1 MPLLLD
7 PVSVEREAA
16 VTDIAKIAAFL
27 QDALGQKITAY
38 LGGLRDAK
46 VVGRWVRGQVDPR
59 DMVKMRLRSG
69 YQAARMI
76 VEAYGPETA
85 KAWFFG
91 CNTRLDD
98 EAPASVLRRARTPDD
113 LQRVVPAALA
123 FAGAAD

>member
-1 MPLLLD
+1 MLALD
-7 PVSVEREAA
+7 PAVVEREAT

-27 QDALGQKITAY
+27 QDALGQKVTAY
-38 LGGLRDAK
+38 LSGLRDPK
-46 VVGRWVRGQVDPR
+46 IVGRWVRGQVAPR
-59 DMVKMRLRSG
+59 DIVKMRLRSG
-69 YQAARMI
+69 YQAARMLA
-76 VEAYGPETA
+76 EAYGPETT

-113 LQRVVPAALA
+113 LRHVVPAARA

>member
-1 MPLLLD
+1 MLALD
-7 PVSVEREAA
+7 PAGVEREAT

-27 QDALGQKITAY
+27 QDALGQKVTAY
-38 LGGLRDAK
+38 LSGLRDPK
-46 VVGRWVRGQVDPR
+46 IVGRWVRGQVDPR

-69 YQAARMI
+69 YQAARML
-76 VEAYGPETA
+76 VEAYGAETT

-113 LQRVVPAALA
+113 LRRVVPAARA

>member
-16 VTDIAKIAAFL
+16 ITDIAKIAAFL
-27 QDALGQKITAY
+27 QEALGQKITAY

-59 DMVKMRLRSG
+59 DMVKMRLRSA

-76 VEAYGPETA
+76 IEAYGPETT

-113 LQRVVPAALA
+113 LRRVVPAARA